1 MHYLGYRPTTDLGLL
16 IFHQIILFLALQATH
31 NWIRHRCKQKK
42 MRPLML
48 LDFLAEEI
56 RHQEAD
62 MQLQQ
67 VNTKTRYNTTDKE
80 LIKLWDN

>member
-1 MHYLGYRPTTDLGLL
+1 
-16 IFHQIILFLALQATH
+16 
-31 NWIRHRCKQKK
+31 

-80 LIKLWDN
+80 LIKLWDK